1 MDGFECAGHPGEDD
15 IGGLVLLAKAAKK
28 LTVPYVA
35 SGGIADGKQLAAVMC
50 LGADGVNMGTRFTAT
65 KECMWPQ
72 SFKERMVEADERQ
85 TVLMFRQLHNTARC
99 FKNKVAA
106 EVQEI
111 EKTKG
116 ADLEFAVS
124 GARCVVCVCVLFVM
138 CLCGFVGCVCCC
150 VCCCVIFLRQ
160 QDLPPP
166 PAATSIPSRVPLIIV
181 AYSNTH
187 HIRLCSRTWHIL
199 LWAIAAG
206 KQRKTAMRMEVRLCV
221 RELLNIR
228 GRGGEVSSHHSLL
241 SEA

>member
-138 CLCGFVGCVCCC
+138 CLWCVCVGLWV
-150 VCCCVIFLRQ
+150 VCAV
-160 QDLPPP
+160 
-166 PAATSIPSRVPLIIV
+166 V
-181 AYSNTH
+181 
-187 HIRLCSRTWHIL
+187 
-199 LWAIAAG
+199 
-206 KQRKTAMRMEVRLCV
+206 
-221 RELLNIR
+221 
-228 GRGGEVSSHHSLL
+228 
-241 SEA
+241 